1 MIFSKNYLKHN
12 MYLPKLAICAFL
24 MVFSFSGFSQDE
36 GEQVEIL
43 RDLRL
48 DELTKKQQQINK
60 ATGEGGLLSKYKTSS
75 GKYKGYRLMI
85 LNTKDRDLAYQTR
98 GRLASMFPQHK
109 LYMAY
114 QAPYYKLKMGDFLEK
129 SDAEDLKKALSGI
142 IKSGIFTIS
151 DVISLRPEEEQR
163 LIEKAL
169 NQ

>member
-1 MIFSKNYLKHN
+1 MYQLKYFTYVLFMLLTLTGLGQSEN
-12 MYLPKLAICAFL
+12 
-24 MVFSFSGFSQDE
+24 
-36 GEQVEIL
+36 EQVEVI

-48 DELTKKQQQINK
+48 DELAKKQQQINK
-60 ATGEGGLLSKYKTSS
+60 ATGDGGLLAKYKTSS

-85 LNTKDRDLAYQTR
+85 INTNNRDLAYQTR
-98 GRLASMFPQHK
+98 GQLASRFPQHK

-129 SDAEDLKKALSGI
+129 SEAEDLKRLLSGMV
-142 IKSGIFTIS
+142 KSGIFIIS

-169 NQ
+169 NQE

>member
-1 MIFSKNYLKHN
+1 
-12 MYLPKLAICAFL
+12 MYLLKFACYAFL
-24 MVFSFSGFSQDE
+24 MLFSFSGFSQDE
-36 GEQVEIL
+36 SEQVEVI

-48 DELTKKQQQINK
+48 DELAKKQQQINK
-60 ATGEGGLLSKYKTSS
+60 ATGDGGLLSKYKTSS

-85 LNTKDRDLAYQTR
+85 MNTNDRDLAYQTR
-98 GRLASMFPQHK
+98 GQLASRFPQHK

-129 SDAEDLKKALSGI
+129 SDAEDLKRSLSGMV
-142 IKSGIFTIS
+142 KSGIFIIS

-169 NQ
+169 NQE